1 MKGKQNKIQVQEKP
15 FILNITTLQ
24 HLFVTLKRCLLISV
38 RMNFFFFIEYS
49 FNSRFLSDTPRVR
62 VFGKE
67 MLINKELREDFSP
80 RLLSHLI
87 TLYFTYHWIVSG
99 NRRVWQSQ
107 DQVHKYRGLWLKA
120 SYSHFT
126 WAYFSFCMF
135 LCHVFT
141 TNMGILCNVTLFIS

>member
-1 MKGKQNKIQVQEKP
+1 MSAHFSKDEI
-15 FILNITTLQ
+15 
-24 HLFVTLKRCLLISV
+24 
-38 RMNFFFFIEYS
+38 FFFFIEYS

-67 MLINKELREDFSP
+67 MLINKEFRRFQSKTPFTFNNTLFY
-80 RLLSHLI
+80 LSLNCQWEQMCV
-87 TLYFTYHWIVSG
+87 T
-99 NRRVWQSQ
+99 SQ

-126 WAYFSFCMF
+126 WAYLSFCMF

>member
-38 RMNFFFFIEYS
+38 RMKFFFFIEYG

-67 MLINKELREDFSP
+67 MLINKEFRRFQSKTP
-80 RLLSHLI
+80 
-87 TLYFTYHWIVSG
+87 FTF
-99 NRRVWQSQ
+99 N
-107 DQVHKYRGLWLKA
+107 
-120 SYSHFT
+120 
-126 WAYFSFCMF
+126 
-135 LCHVFT
+135 
-141 TNMGILCNVTLFIS
+141 NTLFYLSLNCQWEQTCVTKSRSGS